1 MGYWGSFKEN
11 LISILQDYEFKFA
24 PNYDQILYFSKK
36 RTTGTKNITSF
47 LAWNFNDEFENSQIM
62 PLLKQI
68 LHAGQKENSF
78 MGYLLT
84 INENFIETSLI
95 SYEFST
101 RNIEIIRINQKP
113 TPKKGGKKKKKTV
126 EILNQLIFPKLT
138 EFFNL
143 YLAKFSNYEFQQFLL
158 SSVLF
163 SYCYTH
169 PDFEYSAAEIDY
181 VLGKNSIFYFT
192 GIKLMEK
199 KYQEK
204 SKTLKKYYNRWKD
217 IYSSIYDPRVLNLK
231 LFILHS
237 YYSLL
242 VKAILYLNRF
252 SPADEE
258 KNFSKTSFYQFS
270 EIIFMRSDSVF
281 EDDIFGWGL
290 DVDQMV
296 QIFDN
301 FLRGIKVS
309 KTDIFAEI
317 YQKISSV
324 SNRQAS
330 GEFYTPKALILL
342 MIDAKF
348 NDQKTILDPACGSG
362 GFLIEI
368 MKKHLGKKNHVN
380 RRSKKITL
388 LGIDANPLAIQ
399 TAYTNSILFLLN
411 HTEGNLNGANKVEF
425 CFFQDNALFPRKSTV
440 DAIKKVDFI
449 IGNPPW
455 INISGIYSEDYKTK
469 LKNLAKELKILFGV
483 EAKNTEISSIFFYR
497 CRDLYLKNKG
507 IIFFVLPATVLNG
520 NQHVLFR
527 YFYKFEEIEA
537 WGFNGDIFK
546 IYSICL
552 CARKMKFLE
561 ENLEETQSRLRID
574 YSFYNFKNNGG
585 LQFSIKERTKMV
597 PAFIKSNNNGFPL
610 IGSYNPIDL
619 SDSIINS
626 IVPERS
632 SYYKLVKGG
641 IRIVPRR
648 WVVIK
653 ERPPFPKIVEIH
665 PDFTQQA
672 KEKWS
677 EPPYSKRIIESEYIH
692 PFLKSQGLIPFS
704 FVKLEFAFIPFDISD
719 FAVKNRQFFNEEK
732 LKPKAKS
739 FYRFIDLE
747 YRKLI
752 KSSASMKTLSDN
764 FTYNRRLV
772 PSVVLFRKG
781 RRDVKKFMVVHNSIG
796 SIVKSVVLKE
806 SVLLDNSLYYF
817 LTDNENEAYYICGVL
832 NSPLMTAL
840 VKRIG
845 STGSRGSLRN
855 IHKNPYNFPIRK
867 YTDSDLQR
875 KISSQSKKIEQ
886 YVQEFISKLIGIK
899 KNFENTISFLLSF
912 EDRLK
917 ARSVQRSLF
926 SDVTYRNL
934 IDKMDSDCKTMFLS

>member
-855 IHKNPYNFPIRK
+855 IHTTSVATKMTSLFRARHLSAMADGYMIARK
-867 YTDSDLQR
+867 W
-875 KISSQSKKIEQ
+875 
-886 YVQEFISKLIGIK
+886 
-899 KNFENTISFLLSF
+899 FLLSI
-912 EDRLK
+912 R
-917 ARSVQRSLF
+917 AWISG
-926 SDVTYRNL
+926 
-934 IDKMDSDCKTMFLS
+934 